1 MAAVAIL
8 AIAGVAIGIAVARL
22 STKPKVDSDSK
33 EMAFVK
39 VVAVSAKVIVDR
51 SIIFE
56 LVSIYLPMFS
66 LLIANFVN
74 F

>member
-39 VVAVSAKVIVDR
+39 VVADSAKVIVVR
-51 SIIFE
+51 SIISE
-56 LVSIYLPMFS
+56 LVFIYLPMFS